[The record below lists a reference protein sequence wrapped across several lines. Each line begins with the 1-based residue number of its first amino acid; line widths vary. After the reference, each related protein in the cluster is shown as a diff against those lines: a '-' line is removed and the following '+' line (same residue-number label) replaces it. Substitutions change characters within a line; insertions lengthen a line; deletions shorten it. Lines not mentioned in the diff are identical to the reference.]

1 MYELARITG
10 IRTDMEGTEMK
21 VFVPKRNLI
30 DLVMDK
36 RIRQAELRLDDGRV
50 ITSMQRRKAYATLRD
65 MSDWT
70 GYPPEQMKELMK
82 YFYIEQTGEDYFS
95 LSDCTVD
102 TAREF
107 ITFLIE
113 FSLEQGIQLTDLA
126 INRTDDIGKYLYYC
140 LKHKKCAVCGRDG
153 EIHHVDT
160 IGMGNDRKR
169 VDDSEYRKIC
179 LCRQHHTEAHTIG
192 MQTFE
197 KKYKVY
203 GIMDKEQRNGLE
215 EVQQVW
221 ESKDDHRRNPV

>member
-10 IRTDMEGTEMK
+10 IRTDIEGTEMK
-21 VFVPKRNLI
+21 VFVPKKNLM
-30 DLVMDK
+30 DLVIDK
-36 RIRQAELRLDDGRV
+36 RIRQAELRLDDGRT
-50 ITSMQRRKAYATLRD
+50 ITSVQRRKAYATLRD

-113 FSLEQGIQLTDLA
+113 FSLENGIHLTDLA
-126 INRTDDIGKYLYYC
+126 IHRTDDIGKYLYYC
-140 LKHKKCAVCGRDG
+140 LKHKKCAICGRDG

-160 IGMGNDRKR
+160 IGMGNDRR
-169 VDDSEYRKIC
+169 TLDDSGHRKIC
-179 LCRQHHTEAHTIG
+179 LCRRHHTEAHTIG
-192 MQTFE
+192 MQAFE
-197 KKYKVY
+197 EKYKVY
-203 GIMDKEQRNGLE
+203 GIIYKEQGNGLE
-215 EVQQVW
+215 KSQQI
-221 ESKDDHRRNPV
+221 S